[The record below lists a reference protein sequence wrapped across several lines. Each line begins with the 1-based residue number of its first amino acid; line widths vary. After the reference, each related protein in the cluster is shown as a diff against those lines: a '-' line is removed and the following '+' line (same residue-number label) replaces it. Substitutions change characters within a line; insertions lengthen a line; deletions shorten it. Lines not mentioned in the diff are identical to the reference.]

1 MLHGC
6 SPVTLHYLCGGGERR
21 KTMII
26 RVFHVQVQPGM
37 RGDFERFLREVAIP
51 KLQAQAGL
59 LQLHVG
65 TPMEETPDEF
75 AVILMWKHLAS
86 LQAFTGPQWRE
97 AVILPEE
104 ALLLKS
110 TRLHH
115 YQSLF

>member
-1 MLHGC
+1 MMLL
-6 SPVTLHYLCGGGERR
+6 SLDGGRERR
-21 KTMII
+21 TTMII
-26 RVFHVQVQPGM
+26 RVFQVQVQPGM

-51 KLQAQAGL
+51 RLQAQAGL

-65 TPMEETPDEF
+65 TPREETPDEF
-75 AVILMWKHLAS
+75 AVILMWEDLTS

-104 ALLLKS
+104 AHLLKS
-110 TRLHH
+110 THLHH

>member
-1 MLHGC
+1 
-6 SPVTLHYLCGGGERR
+6 
-21 KTMII
+21 MII

-37 RGDFERFLREVAIP
+37 CHDFERFLREVAIP

-65 TPMEETPDEF
+65 APMEEAPDEF
-75 AVILMWKHLAS
+75 VVILIWKDLAS
-86 LQAFTGPQWRE
+86 LQAFTGPKWRE

-104 ALLLKS
+104 AHLLKN

>member
-1 MLHGC
+1 
-6 SPVTLHYLCGGGERR
+6 
-21 KTMII
+21 MII

-37 RGDFERFLREVAIP
+37 RGDFERFLRDVAIP
-51 KLQAQAGL
+51 RLQAQAGL

-65 TPMEETPDEF
+65 APMEETPDEF
-75 AVILMWKHLAS
+75 AVVLIWKDLAS

-104 ALLLKS
+104 AHLLKS